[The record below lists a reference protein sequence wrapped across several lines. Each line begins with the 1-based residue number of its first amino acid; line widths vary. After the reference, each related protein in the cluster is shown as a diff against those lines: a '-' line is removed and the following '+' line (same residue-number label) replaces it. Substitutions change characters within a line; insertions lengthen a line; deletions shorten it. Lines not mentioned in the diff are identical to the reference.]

1 MYLSACPLHAAYACD
16 VRLHVLSFLCVLL
29 APVLLVESKPMRP
42 SPPSR
47 LAVSPVARFEQMV
60 STGLQPTTMTYSMII
75 NAYVQVGALMASSS
89 HPLPL

>member
-1 MYLSACPLHAAYACD
+1 
-16 VRLHVLSFLCVLL
+16 
-29 APVLLVESKPMRP
+29 MRP

-75 NAYVQVGALMASSS
+75 NAYVQV
-89 HPLPL
+89 